1 MKALQLTRF
10 GARAEM
16 RDVPVPEPGPGQ
28 VLLQITAAGACHSD
42 LHLMEWPEGKLPWRL
57 PFTLGHENVGRV
69 HTIGAG
75 VTGVAVGDSVLVYG
89 PWGCGQCRPC
99 RLGRENYCERA
110 AKIPAAGGGLGV
122 DGGMA
127 ELMLV
132 PSPRLLVPIGT
143 LDPVQAAPLADA
155 ALTPYHAIRSNMD
168 RLEPGSSAVVIGV
181 GGLGHMA
188 VQLLSRVSAT
198 RIIAVDVDER
208 RLARARE
215 LGATDTVRAGDGAA
229 RTIRAATANAGASL
243 VLDNVGSD
251 QTLALGASV
260 LRSEGRLVVIGLGGG
275 TLPLSFFTVPYG
287 VQVSTSYW
295 GTITELMELVALA
308 QAGRI
313 HVQTESFPLS
323 RAAEA
328 YDRLRRGEVA
338 GRAVIVPA
346 G

>member
-1 MKALQLTRF
+1 MKALQLTQF
-10 GARAEM
+10 GARAVM

-42 LHLMEWPEGKLPWRL
+42 LHLMEWPEGKLPWSL
-57 PFTLGHENVGRV
+57 PFTLGHENAGRV
-69 HTIGAG
+69 HTLGAG

-89 PWGCGQCRPC
+89 PWGCGRCQPC

-110 AKIPAAGGGLGV
+110 ATIPAAGGGLGV

-132 PSPRLLVPIGT
+132 PSPRLLVPIGS

-155 ALTPYHAIRSNMD
+155 ALTSYHAIRSNMD

-188 VQLLSRVSAT
+188 VQLLARVSAT

-208 RLARARE
+208 RLASARE
-215 LGATDTVRAGDGAA
+215 LGATDAVRPDDDAA
-229 RTIRAATANAGASL
+229 RAIRAATSNVGASL

-251 QTLALGASV
+251 QTLALGAAV
-260 LRSEGRLVVIGLGGG
+260 LRPEGRLVVIGLDGGS
-275 TLPLSFFTVPYG
+275 LPLSFFSIPYG
-287 VQVSTSYW
+287 AQVSTSYW
-295 GTITELMELVALA
+295 GTVTELMELVALA

-313 HVQTESFPLS
+313 RVQTESFPLS
-323 RAAEA
+323 RAVDA

-338 GRAVIVPA
+338 GRAVIVPE